1 MMQSAAMVVMTY
13 CMAEQVMT
21 HYKVVQVKIP
31 WQEEPETTDCT
42 AAVTKPTPMSSKKA
56 MARMWFPTVLTRQTI
71 PIRCASTVPSL
82 PKLYLPVRVTTWSS
96 KPTVVKMP

>member
-1 MMQSAAMVVMTY
+1 MMQSVAMVVMTY

-31 WQEEPETTDCT
+31 WQEGPEMTDCT

-56 MARMWFPTVLTRQTI
+56 TARMWFPTALTRLSI
-71 PIRCASTVPSL
+71 PTPYALTVPSL
-82 PKLYLPVRVTTWSS
+82 PKPYLPVRATTWSS
-96 KPTVVKMP
+96 KPTVVKMS